1 MADDLADLGEVVS
14 DRTLVLNV
22 LRGLKEKYASIG
34 RHLRR
39 SRPFPSFLEVCDDLI
54 LEEIT

>member
-22 LRGLKEKYASIG
+22 LRGLNEKFASIG
-34 RHLRR
+34 RHLHP
-39 SRPFPSFLEVCDDLI
+39 SRPFPSFL
-54 LEEIT
+54 